1 MLGQKPCY
9 RVTQPNQN
17 ALKRGRWL
25 LRLGAHLADE
35 IYRGAILPAALFW
48 WHSSLDLVELWRAS
62 PVKTDWRNRLLAP
75 LLWLERR
82 IPPFGGQPRWPVK
95 LSLVLLAVLFAWQFT
110 GSGTT
115 LEDLQQGG
123 ELVVVSRE
131 SPTTLLQ
138 DGEVTRGPVYDYL
151 NSFAAFIG
159 VDLRFDLRD
168 SSRAVNDAV
177 ARDEGHIGAAGMTYH
192 PPLRERGLLF
202 GPGYQDVDIQVVCR
216 RNHGK
221 RPRSL
226 DDMDEVELV
235 VVADSPYESRLFELQ
250 RDYPDLSWE
259 SDEDADVDDL
269 LELVW
274 RKEIGCTIANSSEVG
289 IKRRFYPELVVA
301 FTIKENESL
310 VWTLSPEWEIL
321 TDSLEQWLELIEEDG
336 TLTILRDRHYREQEF
351 DYVDMRTFIR
361 RIRSRLP
368 RLEPLFRKYAEQQD
382 IPWTL
387 LAAQAYQE
395 SHWNRRARSPTGVRG
410 IMMLTLATAREM
422 GVESRLDVEQ
432 SIKGGARYLR
442 RLEQRIPDTVQGED
456 RWWYALA
463 AYNVGMGHVHDAR
476 KLARQLDLDP
486 DNWRDLR
493 GVLPLLSQKKYYQN
507 LRHGRARGSEPVTY
521 VQRIRNYRN
530 ILHAQM
536 VRDRG
541 QHGG

>member
-1 MLGQKPCY
+1 MLAGNSAFQM
-9 RVTQPNQN
+9 TQPNP
-17 ALKRGRWL
+17 KRLHGGRWL
-25 LRLGAHLADE
+25 LWLGAHLVDV
-35 IYRGAILPAALFW
+35 IYHGAILPTALFW
-48 WHSSLDLVELWRAS
+48 WHSSLDLIELLRANPVRVNWR
-62 PVKTDWRNRLLAP
+62 RRLLAP

-82 IPPFGGQPRWPVK
+82 IPPTGGQPQLPLK
-95 LSLVLLAVLFAWQFT
+95 LGLIVIVVSGVWQLS

-115 LEDLQQGG
+115 LEDLRQGG

-131 SPTTLLQ
+131 SPTTLLR

-151 NSFAAFIG
+151 NSFAEFLG

-168 SSRAVNDAV
+168 NSRAVNDAV

-226 DDMDEVELV
+226 EDMDEVELV

-250 RDYPDLSWE
+250 REYPDLSWE
-259 SDEDADVDDL
+259 SDEDANIDDL

-301 FTIKENESL
+301 FTIKENDSL

-321 TDSLEQWLELIEEDG
+321 TDSLEQWLELIEQDG

-410 IMMLTLATAREM
+410 IMMLTLTTAREM
-422 GVESRLDVEQ
+422 GIESRLDVEQ
-432 SIKGGARYLR
+432 SIRGGAKYLR
-442 RLEQRIPDTVQGED
+442 RLEQRIPDSVQGED

-463 AYNVGMGHVHDAR
+463 AYNIGMGHVHDAR

-486 DNWRDLR
+486 DNWRDMR
-493 GVLPLLSQKKYYQN
+493 GVLPLLSQKKYYQH
-507 LRHGRARGSEPVTY
+507 LRYGRARGSEPVTY
-521 VQRIRNYRN
+521 VQRIRDYRN
-530 ILHAQM
+530 ILQAQL

-541 QHGG
+541 VHGG